1 MRGAE
6 RPAKVQWTRPF
17 LLPLE
22 PLSDEAAQQTFVDIT
37 DDMCANEDMNQILR
51 VTDNMPLAVVLIAHL
66 VDYEGAV
73 NVLNRWENE
82 KTSLL
87 SVGHNRRSNL
97 GISISLSLSSPRITR
112 DSKQLLSLLSILPDG
127 LSDIELVQS
136 NLPILNILSCKAALL
151 ATSLAYQDSNKRLRS
166 LMPVREHI
174 QQFFPPSHF
183 LIQVLGKHFY
193 WLLELYQKYNGEQ
206 LQLVVNQITLN
217 LGNLQEVLQQELY
230 DTAPNLVDTIYCT
243 LSLNSFYR
251 LTRRG
256 HTVLINLIPP
266 ILSVLGDHEL
276 EIHFIIEVLKA
287 NSYLPALD
295 PEQLHTKGLIL
306 FEYVDNPGLE
316 CEPHYFFKLFFV
328 SYDCYECKQNS
339 MKPQRHIF
347 LTLNW
352 IHFKLCNIM
361 KRCWNCQKCV
371 VTAIYGVLF

>member
-1 MRGAE
+1 
-6 RPAKVQWTRPF
+6 
-17 LLPLE
+17 
-22 PLSDEAAQQTFVDIT
+22 
-37 DDMCANEDMNQILR
+37 
-51 VTDNMPLAVVLIAHL
+51 
-66 VDYEGAV
+66 
-73 NVLNRWENE
+73 
-82 KTSLL
+82 
-87 SVGHNRRSNL
+87 
-97 GISISLSLSSPRITR
+97 
-112 DSKQLLSLLSILPDG
+112 
-127 LSDIELVQS
+127 
-136 NLPILNILSCKAALL
+136 
-151 ATSLAYQDSNKRLRS
+151 
-166 LMPVREHI
+166 MPVREHI
-174 QQFFPPSHF
+174 QQFFPPPPF

-193 WLLELYQKYNGEQ
+193 WLLKLYQKYNGEQ

-328 SYDCYECKQNS
+328 SYDCYDCKQNS

-347 LTLNW
+347 STLNW